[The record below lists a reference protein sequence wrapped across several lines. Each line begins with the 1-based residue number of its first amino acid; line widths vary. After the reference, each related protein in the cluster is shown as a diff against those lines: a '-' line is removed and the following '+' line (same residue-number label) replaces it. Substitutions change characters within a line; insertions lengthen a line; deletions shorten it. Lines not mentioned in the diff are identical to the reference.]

1 MTTQPNPELKR
12 TVIAGR
18 PVTMP
23 IARLES
29 PIEAARRRYGKPF
42 AHERGTQHVHTQG
55 PSYFTS
61 ERIAALA
68 AHNEARRKRT

>member
-1 MTTQPNPELKR
+1 MQTKPRFTI
-12 TVIAGR
+12 IAGR
-18 PVTMP
+18 PVEIP
-23 IARLES
+23 RRES

-42 AHERGTQHVHTQG
+42 AHEAGTRHVHTQG

-68 AHNEARRKRT
+68 AANEARRKRGG